1 MAIQFKRQV
10 VIFAENAV
18 GCILSLII
26 TMAEAFGTGAGI
38 VGVISLLVQIS
49 QVVVKF
55 GMDWKDAPD
64 NVKAFMA
71 ELGTLKTVLSET
83 NTNIVL
89 NPVFEAAFPNRP
101 SIVLSELGPNAPSTT
116 ETKRMLEI
124 CRKDLSCLLA
134 DLKKKEQGHRLGWER
149 LKGAFLAKDTRESV
163 ENLCRKCQILNK
175 MLSIDG
181 IVLGA
186 NTYREVVEARKEQQE
201 WHESDSKTSLV
212 IKSGVEQSSRW
223 QESQDDQAILNW
235 ITPSDYTSQQ
245 SDFIGRRQEGTG
257 QWLLDSFEFQ
267 NWLRTAEKT
276 LFCPGIPGAGKTILT
291 SIVVEQLTTRFKGDK
306 SIGIAYLYC
315 NFRSKD
321 TQKIND
327 LLSSLLRQLSEGQ
340 PSMPTNIKDLYELH
354 KAQRTRPSVD
364 EIGKALQSVATLYSR
379 IFICVDALDECQVT
393 DLCLA
398 RFTSELFSL
407 QATCGANIFI
417 TSRFMPDIMSRFQ
430 KSIILEIRA
439 SEDDVR
445 RYLDS
450 HILHLTSF
458 NQCNLDLQEEVK
470 TEIIKAVDGMYVI

>member
-1 MAIQFKRQV
+1 
-10 VIFAENAV
+10 
-18 GCILSLII
+18 
-26 TMAEAFGTGAGI
+26 MAEAFGTGAGI
-38 VGVISLLVQIS
+38 VGVIGLVIQIT
-49 QVVVKF
+49 QVVVQF
-55 GMDWKDAPD
+55 GVDWRDAPD
-64 NVKAFMA
+64 NVTAFMA

-83 NTNIVL
+83 NTNIIL
-89 NPVFEAAFPNRP
+89 NPDFEAAFQNPP
-101 SIVLSELGPNAPSTT
+101 SILLSELGPNAPPTT

-134 DLKKKEQGHRLGWER
+134 DLKKKGQGHRLGWER

-186 NTYREVVEARKEQQE
+186 NTYKEVVEARKEQQE

-223 QESQDDQAILNW
+223 QENQDIQAILNW
-235 ITPSDYTSQQ
+235 ITPIDYTSQQ

-267 NWLRTAEKT
+267 NWLRTTEKT

-291 SIVVEQLTTRFKGDK
+291 SIVVEQLATRFKEDK

-327 LLSSLLRQLSEGQ
+327 LLSSLLRQLTEGQ
-340 PSMPTNIKDLYELH
+340 PSMPRKIKDLYELH
-354 KAQRTRPSVD
+354 KTQRTRPSVD
-364 EIGKALQSVATLYSR
+364 EIGKALQLVATLYSR

-393 DLCLA
+393 DLCSKKL
-398 RFTSELFSL
+398 TSELFSL
-407 QATCGANIFI
+407 QAACGANLFV
-417 TSRFMPDIMSRFQ
+417 TSRFMPDIKSRF
-430 KSIILEIRA
+430 KGSISLEIRA
-439 SEDDVR
+439 SENDVR
-445 RYLDS
+445 KYLDGNIS
-450 HILHLTSF
+450 KLPKFI
-458 NQCNLDLQEEVK
+458 QRNLDLLEVVK
-470 TEIIKAVDGMYVI
+470 SEIIKAVDGMCVFL